1 MAQRKILVTNT
12 LTGRKEELKPVVPG
26 SANSNQNGHIGMYAC
41 GVTVYDDC
49 HIGHA
54 MQAIFFD
61 VIRRY
66 LQFAGYD
73 VTYVRNFTDVD
84 DKIIDRAKLKG
95 ISPAKLAA
103 DMIASSDRD
112 MAAIGVAPA
121 DHQPRVSQMI
131 PQIVSMIGTLIE
143 REAAYATDSGDVYY
157 RVRKK
162 SDYGKLSGRNPDD
175 LRSGTRDLVQ
185 GDKEDPLD
193 FALWKRDDVP
203 DASWDSPW
211 GRGRPGWHIECSAM
225 SKEFLGDTFEIHGG
239 GRDLVF
245 PHHENEIAQSESAN
259 AAPYAKYWM
268 HCGLLTIEKQK
279 MSKSLGN
286 HITIQDFLKSWTPEV
301 LRLGILQY
309 HYTSNVDFSKA
320 VFQQCHRRLLYFYET
335 LQLLEETNPE
345 STSINESNAKSH
357 GESYWVIEEFHK
369 AMCDDF
375 NTAAAIAVI
384 NKAMK
389 SGRELVSGKKTDARK
404 AEVGKLRGAILT
416 IGDVLGLFGQNPAM
430 AARDLKTRL
439 LPELGITEG
448 EIEAAITRRAEARA
462 ARDFATADAVRGEL
476 LSRGIELRD
485 GAQGTGWGI
494 NYTERTDDT

>member
-1 MAQRKILVTNT
+1 MTGLLVAQSDDRRSLEKELLKYPQNGDDARGRKWLTLAANLRINFMTEPVLPQILVTNT
-12 LTGRKEELKPVVPG
+12 LTRRKEPLKSLDPSG
-26 SANSNQNGHIGMYAC
+26 NKIRMYAC

-66 LQFAGYD
+66 LEFAGYD

-84 DKIIDRAKLKG
+84 DKIIDRAKQRG
-95 ISPAKLAA
+95 MSPARLAQ
-103 DMIASSDRD
+103 DMIESSDRD
-112 MAAIGVAPA
+112 MEAIGVRPA
-121 DHQPRVSQMI
+121 DHQPRVSEMI
-131 PQIVSMIGTLIE
+131 PQIVHMIQDLI
-143 REAAYATDSGDVYY
+143 RDEAAYATKSGDVYY
-157 RVRKK
+157 RVRRK
-162 SDYGKLSGRNPDD
+162 SDYGKLSGRNPDE

-193 FALWKRDDVP
+193 FALWKKDDVP

-225 SKEFLGDTFEIHGG
+225 SKEYLGNSFEIHGG

-259 AAPYAKYWM
+259 KAPYASCWM

-301 LRLGILQY
+301 LRFGILQY
-309 HYTSNVDFSKA
+309 HYSSNVDFSKA

-335 LQLLEETNPE
+335 LDLLNQMAPE
-345 STSINESNAKSH
+345 KVSAPADPLNHHWLI
-357 GESYWVIEEFHK
+357 GEFHK
-369 AMCDDF
+369 AMSDDF
-375 NTAAAIAVI
+375 NTAAALASL

-389 SGRELVSGKKTDARK
+389 AGRELAAGKKSA
-404 AEVGKLRGAILT
+404 
-416 IGDVLGLFGQNPAM
+416 P
-430 AARDLKTRL
+430 
-439 LPELGITEG
+439 
-448 EIEAAITRRAEARA
+448 
-462 ARDFATADAVRGEL
+462 
-476 LSRGIELRD
+476 
-485 GAQGTGWGI
+485 
-494 NYTERTDDT
+494 

>member
-1 MAQRKILVTNT
+1 MAATPAPQILLVTNT
-12 LTGRKEELKPVVPG
+12 LTRRKEPLKSLHPAG
-26 SANSNQNGHIGMYAC
+26 KKIGIYAC

-66 LQFAGYD
+66 LEFSGYE

-84 DKIIDRAKLKG
+84 DKIIDRAKQRG
-95 ISPAKLAA
+95 ISPAKLAQ
-103 DMIASSDRD
+103 DMIDSSDRD
-112 MAAIGVAPA
+112 MAAIGVRAA

-131 PQIVSMIGTLIE
+131 PQIIAMIQELI
-143 REAAYATDSGDVYY
+143 RNEAAYPTKSGDVYY
-157 RVRKK
+157 RVRRKA
-162 SDYGKLSGRNPDD
+162 DYGKLSGRNPDE
-175 LRSGTRDLVQ
+175 LKSGTRDLIQ

-193 FALWKRDDVP
+193 FALWKNDDVP
-203 DASWDSPW
+203 DASWKSPW
-211 GRGRPGWHIECSAM
+211 GIGRPGWHIECSAM
-225 SKEFLGDTFEIHGG
+225 SKEFLGNSFEIHGG

-259 AAPYAKYWM
+259 KAPYAACWM
-268 HCGLLTIEKQK
+268 HCGLLTIDRQK

-335 LQLLEETNPE
+335 LNLLSQMVLDLNTQQDVPD
-345 STSINESNAKSH
+345 SH
-357 GESYWVIEEFHK
+357 WLFEDFNK
-369 AMCDDF
+369 AMSDDF
-375 NTAAAIAVI
+375 NTAAALAAM

-389 SGRELVSGKKTDARK
+389 AARELVAGKKSDAKVVEASQLLK
-404 AEVGKLRGAILT
+404 AIHRVAH
-416 IGDVLGLFGQNPAM
+416 VLGLFETEPKSAT
-430 AARDLKTRL
+430 RELKMRL
-439 LPELGITEG
+439 LPELGITEN
-448 EIEAAITRRAEARA
+448 EIQAAIQRRADART
-462 ARDFATADAVRGEL
+462 ARDFAAADAARGEL
-476 LSRGIELRD
+476 STRGIELRD
-485 GAQGTGWGI
+485 GAQGTEWTI
-494 NYTERTDDT
+494 KYLDSQVL

>member
-1 MAQRKILVTNT
+1 MTEPVLPQILVTNT
-12 LTGRKEELKPVVPG
+12 LTRRKEPLKSLDPSG
-26 SANSNQNGHIGMYAC
+26 NKIRMYAC

-66 LQFAGYD
+66 LEFAGYD

-84 DKIIDRAKLKG
+84 DKIIDRAKQRG
-95 ISPAKLAA
+95 MSPARLAQ
-103 DMIASSDRD
+103 DMIDSSDRD
-112 MAAIGVAPA
+112 MEAIGVRPA
-121 DHQPRVSQMI
+121 DHQPRVSEMI
-131 PQIVSMIGTLIE
+131 PQIVHMIQDLI
-143 REAAYATDSGDVYY
+143 RDEAAYATKSGDVYY
-157 RVRKK
+157 RVRRK
-162 SDYGKLSGRNPDD
+162 SDYGKLSGRNPDE

-193 FALWKRDDVP
+193 FALWKKDDVP

-225 SKEFLGDTFEIHGG
+225 SKEYLGNSFEIHGG

-259 AAPYAKYWM
+259 KAPYASCWM

-301 LRLGILQY
+301 LRFGILQY
-309 HYTSNVDFSKA
+309 HYSSNVDFSKA

-335 LQLLEETNPE
+335 LDLLNQMAPE
-345 STSINESNAKSH
+345 KVSAPADPLNHHWLI
-357 GESYWVIEEFHK
+357 GEFHK
-369 AMCDDF
+369 AMSDDF
-375 NTAAAIAVI
+375 NTAAALASL

-389 SGRELVSGKKTDARK
+389 AGRELAAGKKSAPKIAEAAQLRDAVLK
-404 AEVGKLRGAILT
+404 VGA
-416 IGDVLGLFGQNPAM
+416 VLGLFDKEPK
-430 AARDLKTRL
+430 AATRDLKMRL
-439 LPELGITEG
+439 LPELGITEA
-448 EIEAAITRRAEARA
+448 EIQGAITRRAEARA
-462 ARDFATADAVRGEL
+462 ARDFAAADAVRGEL
-476 LSRGIELRD
+476 LTRGIELRD
-485 GAQGTGWGI
+485 GTAGTDWSI
-494 NYTERTDDT
+494 KYTES

>member
-1 MAQRKILVTNT
+1 MAATAAPQILVTNT
-12 LTGRKEELKPVVPG
+12 LTRRKEPLKSLAPDG
-26 SANSNQNGHIGMYAC
+26 KKIGIYAC

-66 LQFAGYD
+66 LEFSGYQ

-84 DKIIDRAKLKG
+84 DKIIDRAKQRG
-95 ISPAKLAA
+95 ISPAKLAQ
-103 DMIASSDRD
+103 DMIDSSDRD
-112 MAAIGVAPA
+112 MAAIGVRPA
-121 DHQPRVSQMI
+121 DHQPRVSEMI
-131 PQIVSMIGTLIE
+131 PQIIAMIQKLIQN
-143 REAAYATDSGDVYY
+143 EAAYATKSGDVYY
-157 RVRKK
+157 RVRRKA
-162 SDYGKLSGRNPDD
+162 DYGKLSGRNPDE
-175 LRSGTRDLVQ
+175 LRTGTRDLVQ
-185 GDKEDPLD
+185 GEKEDPLD
-193 FALWKRDDVP
+193 FALWKNDDVP

-225 SKEFLGDTFEIHGG
+225 SKEFLGNSFEIHGG

-259 AAPYAKYWM
+259 KAPYASCWM
-268 HCGLLTIEKQK
+268 HCGLLTIDRQK

-335 LQLLEETNPE
+335 LDLLRQMIPVAADQTAPE
-345 STSINESNAKSH
+345 NHWLFA
-357 GESYWVIEEFHK
+357 EFQK
-369 AMCDDF
+369 AMSDDF
-375 NTAAAIAVI
+375 NTAAALAAL

-389 SGRELVSGKKTDARK
+389 AARELVSGKKSDQKIVEASQLLDAIH
-404 AEVGKLRGAILT
+404 KLAH
-416 IGDVLGLFGQNPAM
+416 VLGLFESEPKSAT
-430 AARDLKTRL
+430 RELKIRL
-439 LPELGITEG
+439 LPEMGITEN
-448 EIEAAITRRAEARA
+448 EIQASIQRRADARG
-462 ARDFATADAVRGEL
+462 ARDFAAADAARGEL
-476 LSRGIELRD
+476 LARGIELRD
-485 GAQGTGWGI
+485 GTQGTEWTI
-494 NYTERTDDT
+494 SYAEHPVA